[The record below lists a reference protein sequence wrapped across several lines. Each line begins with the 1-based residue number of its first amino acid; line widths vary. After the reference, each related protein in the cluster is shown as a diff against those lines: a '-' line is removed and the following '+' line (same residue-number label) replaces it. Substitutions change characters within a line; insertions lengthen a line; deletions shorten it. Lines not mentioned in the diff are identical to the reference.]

1 MSDDRKGD
9 ELGIGP
15 GQQPMGGSDAG
26 ARQSA
31 AQGADAAEPG
41 AGSAAD
47 GMCQKADWLAPTT
60 ELPVAAPLPAAELPV
75 AEAPTAE
82 LPVAVPPQPVE
93 STRDRVRRWGREYGG
108 YLAAAVLAAAVLVC
122 AVAGLPAV
130 DMTWHSATTTAHSPS
145 AAAVSSPAPV
155 PPSPTT
161 SPATASPPP
170 SRKPTRRPAAA
181 PRRATA
187 SPARPPS
194 PTPGPALLGPANR
207 WALAGIVNDYCDREF
222 DRDATL
228 LRPWPDSGAEKNWAC
243 QRRRHDDVIVANMT
257 DACQLR
263 YGRGAV
269 ARYLDAKDPF
279 SWRCYRG

>member
-1 MSDDRKGD
+1 SDPDGGRPGPVSDDRKGD

-60 ELPVAAPLPAAELPV
+60 ELPVAAPLPA
-75 AEAPTAE
+75 AE

-161 SPATASPPP
+161 
-170 SRKPTRRPAAA
+170 
-181 PRRATA
+181 
-187 SPARPPS
+187 
-194 PTPGPALLGPANR
+194 
-207 WALAGIVNDYCDREF
+207 
-222 DRDATL
+222 
-228 LRPWPDSGAEKNWAC
+228 
-243 QRRRHDDVIVANMT
+243 
-257 DACQLR
+257 
-263 YGRGAV
+263 
-269 ARYLDAKDPF
+269 
-279 SWRCYRG
+279 